1 LRRKI
6 SDPEGGRPR
15 SAALLRG
22 RVLLLSVLLFGAALL
37 AAPVLSQSPGPST
50 PVAVPFPTNAPGQIG
65 TTSPPQNVFYVSPTG
80 IDCDAATPTPCP
92 TPLVTPN
99 LPCSAANPCETIQF
113 ALEHSHDG
121 DAISLAGGDYS
132 TVNPIVVSKLIT
144 IAPNGFAA
152 GTTSTSSQATTTISF
167 SCNGPNTPPSTTTC
181 TAATSAAVLSGS
193 SITVTVT
200 AGSGTLVQV
209 QSGVSSPS
217 SSLGAANGCPITSG
231 GPLPSA
237 VGPFVS
243 LVYTC
248 LPGQS
253 LPAGTG
259 LTFTIN
265 ITCAAPPCTTN
276 LTPSMSASI
285 AGPTA
290 SVRPIIRSCATI
302 TVNPTT
308 GEHVCNGSGGA
319 VFRITSIG
327 SQALHTTLFGLTV
340 GNAASPGAPAG
351 IVLDNDSYTEI
362 AKNIIGGEDLPNAI
376 GILLRSSDHPIIHDN
391 TIQGST
397 LFPYMTV
404 LGIGP
409 TTGGFGIVT
418 AECLGAQ
425 NHSNG
430 VQMINNLM
438 TKNVNAG
445 IWLCGDG
452 TGGFLI
458 EGNTVRGNGRGMVL
472 LDAVDTFISG
482 NTIGDNTYD
491 GLDLIETS
499 ERNYITQNVI
509 ESQQQ
514 NLSAGILL
522 AGNGSLFPKGNQ
534 LNQNLIR
541 RNTVDV
547 MVIGAQGT
555 KFINNSIT
563 AVGNNT
569 GVLFMLGNAIYNS
582 GQPIDTGFLSNALQ
596 ANGNCSALAGCAIR
610 LAPGVTTPIDAS
622 GSNDFGVTDIPA
634 IQQQIWDHG
643 RDPAL
648 GIVYVGAGLPTPT
661 PVPGI
666 LGFPTPTST
675 PTPTPSTPAPSTPS
689 PSVTSTPSPS
699 TTPSASAT
707 GTPMGSNQPVAYFD
721 SSTNSYYVA
730 MSFCISDAQG
740 NPVLNDTTTL
750 SFTDSNGSQLG
761 QTSVTTDSSGCFSGN
776 VNTTPPLTSSPTQVT
791 LTSSSGTTIQSPV
804 RASP

>member
-1 LRRKI
+1 
-6 SDPEGGRPR
+6 
-15 SAALLRG
+15 
-22 RVLLLSVLLFGAALL
+22 
-37 AAPVLSQSPGPST
+37 
-50 PVAVPFPTNAPGQIG
+50 
-65 TTSPPQNVFYVSPTG
+65 
-80 IDCDAATPTPCP
+80 
-92 TPLVTPN
+92 
-99 LPCSAANPCETIQF
+99 
-113 ALEHSHDG
+113 
-121 DAISLAGGDYS
+121 
-132 TVNPIVVSKLIT
+132 
-144 IAPNGFAA
+144 
-152 GTTSTSSQATTTISF
+152 
-167 SCNGPNTPPSTTTC
+167 
-181 TAATSAAVLSGS
+181 
-193 SITVTVT
+193 
-200 AGSGTLVQV
+200 
-209 QSGVSSPS
+209 
-217 SSLGAANGCPITSG
+217 
-231 GPLPSA
+231 
-237 VGPFVS
+237 
-243 LVYTC
+243 
-248 LPGQS
+248 
-253 LPAGTG
+253 
-259 LTFTIN
+259 
-265 ITCAAPPCTTN
+265 
-276 LTPSMSASI
+276 
-285 AGPTA
+285 
-290 SVRPIIRSCATI
+290 VRPIIKSCASISFDPI
-302 TVNPTT
+302 TDVPTCH
-308 GEHVCNGSGGA
+308 GRGGA

-327 SQALHTTLFGLTV
+327 SQALHTTLFGLTI
-340 GNAASPGAPAG
+340 GNAAALDAPAAV
-351 IVLDNDSYTEI
+351 VLDNDSYTEI
-362 AKNIIGGEDLPNAI
+362 AKDIIGGEDLPNAI
-376 GILLRSSDHPIIHDN
+376 GILLRSSDHPIIHDS

-430 VQMINNLM
+430 VQLLTNLM

-458 EGNTVRGNGRGMVL
+458 QGNTIRGNGRGMVL
-472 LDAVDTFISG
+472 LDAVDTYIAA

-491 GLDLIETS
+491 GIDLIETS

-596 ANGNCSALAGCAIR
+596 ANGNCTALAGCAIR

-622 GSNDFGVTDIPA
+622 GGNDFGITDFNV

-643 RDPAL
+643 RDPNL
-648 GIVYVGAGLPTPT
+648 GMVYVGAGLPTPT
-661 PVPGI
+661 PIPGI

-675 PTPTPSTPAPSTPS
+675 PTATPGPSTPAPSTPS
-689 PSVTSTPSPS
+689 PSTPTPSTPTPSGSSGSPS
-699 TTPSASAT
+699 PSAT
-707 GTPMGSNQPVAYFD
+707 GTPTTGNQPVAYFD
-721 SSTNSYYVA
+721 STTSSYYVA

-740 NPVLNDTTTL
+740 NPVPNDQTTL
-750 SFTDSNGSQLG
+750 SFTDSNGNQLG
-761 QTSVTTDSSGCFSGN
+761 QANVTTDSSGCFSGN
-776 VNTTPPLTSSPTQVT
+776 VNASPPLTSVPAQVT
-791 LTSSSGTTIQSPV
+791 LTSSNGTTIQSPV

>member
-1 LRRKI
+1 MLRR
-6 SDPEGGRPR
+6 
-15 SAALLRG
+15 
-22 RVLLLSVLLFGAALL
+22 RVLLLTALLFGAALL

-50 PVAVPFPTNAPGQIG
+50 PVAVPFPTSAPGQIG
-65 TTSPPQNVFYVSPTG
+65 TTTPPQNVFYVSPTG
-80 IDCDAATPTPCP
+80 IDCDTATPTPCP

-99 LPCSAANPCETIQF
+99 LPCSNANPCETIQF
-113 ALEHSHDG
+113 ALAHAHDG
-121 DAISLAGGDYS
+121 DAISLAGGEYP
-132 TVNPIVVSKLIT
+132 TVNPIVVSKLVT

-152 GTTSTSSQATTTISF
+152 GSSTTSSQATTTISF
-167 SCNGPNTPPSTTTC
+167 SCSAPSQSPPTTAQSTC

-200 AGSGTLVQV
+200 AGSGSQV
-209 QSGVSSPS
+209 QIQTGVSSPS
-217 SSLGAANGCPITSG
+217 ANLGAANGCPITSG
-231 GPLPSA
+231 GPLPSGT
-237 VGPFVS
+237 GPFVT

-253 LPAGTG
+253 LPAGAG

-265 ITCAAPPCTTN
+265 ITCPTGGCPPGTTSYQ
-276 LTPSMSASI
+276 TPSMSASI
-285 AGPTA
+285 AGPAA

-302 TVNPTT
+302 TINPTT
-308 GEHVCNGSGGA
+308 GENVCNGSGGA

-327 SQALHTTLFGLTV
+327 SQTLHTTLFGLTV

-351 IVLDNDSYTEI
+351 VVLDNDSYTEI
-362 AKNIIGGEDLPNAI
+362 AKNVIGGEDTPNAI

-397 LFPYMTV
+397 LFPYLTV

-438 TKNVNAG
+438 AKNVNAG
-445 IWLCGDG
+445 VWLCGDG
-452 TGGFLI
+452 TGGFFI
-458 EGNTVRGNGRGMVL
+458 QGNTVRGNGRGMVL
-472 LDAVDTFISG
+472 LDAVDTYIAA
-482 NTIGDNTYD
+482 NTIGDNIYD
-491 GLDLIETS
+491 GIDLIETS

-569 GVLFMLGNAIYNS
+569 GVLFMLGNAIFNS

-596 ANGNCSALAGCAIR
+596 ANGNCSAIAGCAIR

-622 GSNDFGVTDIPA
+622 GGNDFGVTDIPA

-643 RDPAL
+643 RDPSL

-661 PVPGI
+661 PIPGI

-675 PTPTPSTPAPSTPS
+675 PTPTPAPSTPPPSTPQPSTPAPSTPV
-689 PSVTSTPSPS
+689 PSGTA
-699 TTPSASAT
+699 ASGT
-707 GTPMGSNQPVAYFD
+707 GTPTGGNQPVAYFD
-721 SSTNSYYVA
+721 ATSNSYYVA

-740 NPVLNDTTTL
+740 NAVPNDTTTL

-761 QTSVTTDSSGCFSGN
+761 QASVTTDASGCFSGN
-776 VNTTPPLTSSPTQVT
+776 VNTTPPVTSIPAQVT
-791 LTSSSGTTIQSPV
+791 LTSSGGTTIQSPV
-804 RASP
+804 RAAP